1 MNLLLLFAFTL
12 SFLSNPATQPGFLGL
27 LVGMKAASALPI
39 ISKNADAFTLAKIH
53 SGQRVISDTL
63 PISDCELLMKR
74 SLGFDS
80 TGTLTAV
87 GLTYKTI
94 PERMND
100 ARNCAFQW
108 LTKTYGPPT
117 SESIADSV
125 KQEAWQYD
133 GVKLTLEAKQY
144 NPRDVFILI
153 YYYKAD
159 K

>member
-1 MNLLLLFAFTL
+1 MNLLLLLAFTL
-12 SFLSNPATQPGFLGL
+12 SFLGRPAAQPGFLGL

-39 ISKNADAFTLAKIH
+39 VSKNADALARVKIH

-63 PISDCELLMKR
+63 PISDCELSMKR

-100 ARNCAFQW
+100 ARDCAFHW
-108 LTKTYGPPT
+108 LTKTFGTPT
-117 SESIADSV
+117 SEIQDTV
-125 KQEAWQYD
+125 IQEVWQYD

>member
-1 MNLLLLFAFTL
+1 MNLIVLFAFTL
-12 SFLSNPATQPGFLGL
+12 SFLSNPATQPGFMGL

-39 ISKNADAFTLAKIH
+39 VSKNPDALAHVKMH
-53 SGQRVISDTL
+53 SGQRVISDTV

-80 TGTLTAV
+80 TNTLTAI
-87 GLTYKTI
+87 GLSYKTT
-94 PERMND
+94 PERMGD
-100 ARNCAFQW
+100 ARDCAFKW
-108 LTKTYGPPT
+108 LTKTYGKPT
-117 SESIADSV
+117 SETQDSV
-125 KQEAWQYD
+125 KQEVWQYD

-144 NPRDVFILI
+144 NPHDAFVLI